1 MTLRQDPKT
10 GWLYGAGDDDYY
22 HHETRLKIDRLLRS
36 TKNGPYDRQAVIT
49 AAYAVLIELGG
60 RNIVNQILGAKHR
73 RGRPR
78 KGVINRIELMRHSHR
93 PELRYLAEVIKPRK
107 WPIKTG
113 TDQYWIYRLVQYWI
127 DMGESENDAIKL
139 VTLHRQREGL
149 IQGTKG
155 DRLNIRKAYLR
166 EKARR

>member
-1 MTLRQDPKT
+1 
-10 GWLYGAGDDDYY
+10 
-22 HHETRLKIDRLLRS
+22 
-36 TKNGPYDRQAVIT
+36 
-49 AAYAVLIELGG
+49 
-60 RNIVNQILGAKHR
+60 
-73 RGRPR
+73 
-78 KGVINRIELMRHSHR
+78 MRHSHR

-139 VTLHRQREGL
+139 VTLDRQREGL